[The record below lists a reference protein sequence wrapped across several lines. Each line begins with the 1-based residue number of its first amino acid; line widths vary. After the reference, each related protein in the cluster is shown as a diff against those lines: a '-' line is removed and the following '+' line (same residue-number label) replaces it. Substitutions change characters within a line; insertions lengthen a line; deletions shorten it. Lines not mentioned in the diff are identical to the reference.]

1 MYDRWV
7 TCGDSTQT
15 EHWFFWFGFIIFLP
29 LCGWIVVWIRKCYSR
44 FETCMVF
51 PIELGT
57 LTLVSCEML
66 PPPPSRTLV
75 TRSAKTPLFWA
86 GSGGLFVYEEFKI
99 ASWADLGLIYL
110 GLFLLVVGVCLVV
123 FCRPLPR
130 GEQEKGDEAAEPQ
143 TASA

>member
-1 MYDRWV
+1 MSHCRSILQAS
-7 TCGDSTQT
+7 G
-15 EHWFFWFGFIIFLP
+15 H
-29 LCGWIVVWIRKCYSR
+29 
-44 FETCMVF
+44 
-51 PIELGT
+51 
-57 LTLVSCEML
+57 VSAPRRR
-66 PPPPSRTLV
+66 PPWRTLV
-75 TRSAKTPLFWA
+75 AGSAKTTRFWA